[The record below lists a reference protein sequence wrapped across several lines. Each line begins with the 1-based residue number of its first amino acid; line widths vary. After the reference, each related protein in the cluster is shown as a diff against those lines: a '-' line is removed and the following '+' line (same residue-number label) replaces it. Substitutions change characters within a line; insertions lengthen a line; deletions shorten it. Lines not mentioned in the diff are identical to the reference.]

1 MSAKNTWCQQN
12 KIIIIKNWWNSGFW
26 MRCWSEKY
34 INNTNLIT
42 SHFCPWSW
50 ICIINIITQKF
61 AHDKIIGR
69 YTKYTLQK
77 MLLLKILYNE
87 YYTMTIIQWQLY
99 NEYYTMNIIQC
110 NAGATYV
117 PTLWSTITD
126 WFVVCMISAHYWYSC
141 EFYSHSQWG
150 VLYTTLWDKDCQWVV
165 SYQWFS
171 LILEVLSINTTE
183 GPVITEILLILA
195 LRTHNPHSIYNYR

>member
-34 INNTNLIT
+34 INNKNLIT
-42 SHFCPWSW
+42 SYFCPWSW

-87 YYTMTIIQWQLY
+87 YYTMNIIQWLLYNDYYTMNIIQWILY
-99 NEYYTMNIIQC
+99 NEYYTMQCRCNVCTNI
-110 NAGATYV
+110 
-117 PTLWSTITD
+117 
-126 WFVVCMISAHYWYSC
+126 VV
-141 EFYSHSQWG
+141 
-150 VLYTTLWDKDCQWVV
+150 
-165 SYQWFS
+165 
-171 LILEVLSINTTE
+171 
-183 GPVITEILLILA
+183 
-195 LRTHNPHSIYNYR
+195 YNYRLICCVYDQCPLLIQLWVLFTLTMRCTLYNIMRQRLSVSCVISMVFSHTWGSLH

>member
-34 INNTNLIT
+34 INNKNLIT

-87 YYTMTIIQWQLY
+87 YYTMQCRC
-99 NEYYTMNIIQC
+99 NICTNI
-110 NAGATYV
+110 
-117 PTLWSTITD
+117 
-126 WFVVCMISAHYWYSC
+126 VV
-141 EFYSHSQWG
+141 
-150 VLYTTLWDKDCQWVV
+150 
-165 SYQWFS
+165 
-171 LILEVLSINTTE
+171 
-183 GPVITEILLILA
+183 
-195 LRTHNPHSIYNYR
+195 YNYRLICCVYDLCPLLIQLWVLFTLTMRCTLYNIMRQRLSVSCVISMVFSHTWGSLHQYNRRSRYNWNTVNTGTKNP